1 MDELKERQLKETKKR
16 RDDWAR
22 HLRAQETELRA
33 NIFPPHYLRYLA
45 LVYLQEQDNAIYSAA
60 PDRIEHL
67 TGNDPRLIEA
77 VMVALRNALW
87 RDDVP
92 DLNET
97 IALRAQRKTPC
108 LALPVL
114 ASMGLLV
121 RETESTPR
129 IRTTQMRRALAIYYT
144 CGALWSETRACHD
157 AWFQHDPGLVLDV
170 LYRCAVAALRNGEEA
185 LPGVHKLDRLPGHD
199 GLVSDTRIRLLD
211 AFTTRIPQNQLSLL
225 DDLLVKTFDHTDN
238 AELKALVDK
247 KLSMRS
253 MTVAQ
258 RVRWM
263 TAKAVLRGGRHTGQ
277 FRDYVGANR
286 RVRHLAEF
294 LHNTSIRRADEPIP
308 WDNRDSDLLVN
319 LVELLGRSYRPKD
332 LDGFV
337 TLEIGTSELIGSLI
351 RQLSAAPGRDAH
363 QGLAKLVIDP
373 RLQNWHYQLT
383 WAQEKQRIVYRD
395 ASYRHPDISQAQ
407 RTLSNQAPANAA
419 DLAAL
424 LCDRLAGIGDH
435 LRGDNTNPWRQF
447 WNEDS
452 YRRPDRGKPE
462 DSCRDVLLDM
472 LKQRLPRGVDA
483 IPEGRYAADK
493 RADIRTSFAGFNVPI
508 EIKKNS
514 HRALW
519 SALRSQLINQYT
531 TDPTTSGYGIYL
543 VLWFGI
549 DKTTKPPSGKRP
561 STPDELSIHLQEE
574 LTTDEAR
581 KITVLVI
588 DVTKPNPAPRILPP
602 LTRDQ

>member
-1 MDELKERQLKETKKR
+1 M
-16 RDDWAR
+16 
-22 HLRAQETELRA
+22 
-33 NIFPPHYLRYLA
+33 
-45 LVYLQEQDNAIYSAA
+45 
-60 PDRIEHL
+60 
-67 TGNDPRLIEA
+67 
-77 VMVALRNALW
+77 
-87 RDDVP
+87 
-92 DLNET
+92 
-97 IALRAQRKTPC
+97 
-108 LALPVL
+108 
-114 ASMGLLV
+114 
-121 RETESTPR
+121 
-129 IRTTQMRRALAIYYT
+129 
-144 CGALWSETRACHD
+144 
-157 AWFQHDPGLVLDV
+157 
-170 LYRCAVAALRNGEEA
+170 
-185 LPGVHKLDRLPGHD
+185 
-199 GLVSDTRIRLLD
+199 
-211 AFTTRIPQNQLSLL
+211 
-225 DDLLVKTFDHTDN
+225 
-238 AELKALVDK
+238 
-247 KLSMRS
+247 
-253 MTVAQ
+253 
-258 RVRWM
+258 
-263 TAKAVLRGGRHTGQ
+263 
-277 FRDYVGANR
+277 
-286 RVRHLAEF
+286 
-294 LHNTSIRRADEPIP
+294 
-308 WDNRDSDLLVN
+308 N

-337 TLEIGTSELIGSLI
+337 TLEIGTSDLIGSLI
-351 RQLSAAPGRDAH
+351 RQLSAAPDPDAH

-373 RLQNWHYQLT
+373 RLERWRYQLT

-424 LCDRLAGIGDH
+424 VYDRLTGIGDH

-452 YRRPDRGKPE
+452 YGRPDRDKPE
-462 DSCRDVLLDM
+462 DSCRDVLLDT
-472 LKQRLPRGVDA
+472 LKHRLPRGVDA
-483 IPEGRYAADK
+483 TPEGRYAADK